1 MAPARR
7 HALSHRA
14 QRARALLPPAL
25 ENDAL
30 PGRSVIPP
38 QLMAHG
44 VGAAEVVAQPTDT
57 V

>member
-14 QRARALLPPAL
+14 QRARALLPPAF